1 MNFISPGLLKAFF
14 ILFAYVCTLHISTGQ
29 DSTHVKKDS
38 IAQTD
43 IIEVVFKKHYEKQ
56 SIKIKKNQKVYFTLF
71 PAVGYTP
78 ATSLA
83 GVLAANVVFFT
94 GDPKT
99 TYASVMA
106 TSAAYTAN
114 KQFVFPI
121 RSNIWLKN
129 NSWNLIGDW
138 RFMKYPQ
145 NTYGLGGATEKTD
158 ANLIDYSY
166 IRFYQSALRNVYSK
180 LYVGGGVNFD
190 YFYNIKENWNG
201 SEPSDFDTYGVGT
214 GSSSISEGFNLQ
226 CLWDNR
232 KNTINPE
239 KGSYVN
245 FVYRFYPSFMGNTTP
260 WASIYAD
267 FRKYINLPSKGK
279 NILGFW
285 LFYWGAPQ
293 GTAPYLLL
301 PSNGWDTYTNTA
313 RGYVQGRFRS
323 INMLYSEVEYRYR
336 ITKNGLLGGVFFV
349 NAATYSEPGDG
360 KYKYVYPA
368 IGTGLRV
375 KLNKDS
381 NTNLLIDF
389 AFGLKQSNGF
399 YLDVGEIF

>member
-1 MNFISPGLLKAFF
+1 MTSTLSGLIKIFIN
-14 ILFAYVCTLHISTGQ
+14 LFACIYCIHASVAQ
-29 DSTHVKKDS
+29 DSITSKKDS
-38 IAQTD
+38 IRQTD
-43 IIEVVFKKHYEKQ
+43 LIEIIFKKHPEKQ
-56 SIKIKKNQKVYFTLF
+56 SVKIKKDKKVYITVL

-83 GVLAANVVFFT
+83 AVLAANVVFFT

-99 TYASVMA
+99 TYASVVA
-106 TSAAYTAN
+106 TSATYTAN
-114 KQFVFPI
+114 KQFILPV
-121 RSNIWLKN
+121 RSNIWLKD

-145 NTYGLGGATEKTD
+145 YTYGLGGGTEKSD
-158 ANLIDYSY
+158 ANMIDFSY
-166 IRFYQSALRNVYSK
+166 VRFYQSALRNLYSK
-180 LYVGGGVNFD
+180 LYFGGGVNVD
-190 YFYNIKENWNG
+190 YFYNIKEEWNG
-201 SEPSDFDTYGVGT
+201 SAPSDFETYGVGT
-214 GSSSISEGFNLQ
+214 GTESFSDGLNVQ
-226 CLWDNR
+226 CIWDNR

-245 FVYRFYPSFMGNTTP
+245 IVYRFYPNFMGNSKP
-260 WASIYAD
+260 WASVYAD
-267 FRKYINLPSKGK
+267 FRKYIQLPSKGK

-285 LFYWGAPQ
+285 LFYWGAPK

-323 INMLYSEVEYRYR
+323 INMLYAEAEYRYR
-336 ITKNGLLGGVFFV
+336 ITKNGLLGGVLFV
-349 NAATYSEPGDG
+349 NAATYSEPGNG

-368 IGTGLRV
+368 VGAGLRV

-389 AFGLKQSNGF
+389 AIGLKHSNGF

>member
-1 MNFISPGLLKAFF
+1 MNFIFPGLLKASL
-14 ILFAYVCTLHISTGQ
+14 ILFVYVCSLHISSGQ

-43 IIEVVFKKHYEKQ
+43 IVEVLFKKHYEKQ
-56 SIKIKKNQKVYFTLF
+56 SVKIKKNQKIYFTLF

-94 GDPKT
+94 GDAKT

-145 NTYGLGGATEKTD
+145 NTYGLGGATERTD

-180 LYVGGGVNFD
+180 L
-190 YFYNIKENWNG
+190 
-201 SEPSDFDTYGVGT
+201 
-214 GSSSISEGFNLQ
+214 
-226 CLWDNR
+226 
-232 KNTINPE
+232 
-239 KGSYVN
+239 
-245 FVYRFYPSFMGNTTP
+245 
-260 WASIYAD
+260 
-267 FRKYINLPSKGK
+267 
-279 NILGFW
+279 
-285 LFYWGAPQ
+285 
-293 GTAPYLLL
+293 
-301 PSNGWDTYTNTA
+301 
-313 RGYVQGRFRS
+313 
-323 INMLYSEVEYRYR
+323 
-336 ITKNGLLGGVFFV
+336 
-349 NAATYSEPGDG
+349 
-360 KYKYVYPA
+360 
-368 IGTGLRV
+368 
-375 KLNKDS
+375 
-381 NTNLLIDF
+381 
-389 AFGLKQSNGF
+389 
-399 YLDVGEIF
+399 